1 MKVVTCSESWRN
13 SRMEQCRSC
22 KQMAQFK
29 MCEEE
34 TKNLTVEQCGE
45 LAAAIAEEAALLSPG
60 LRKEALLNLAHNYRG
75 LAKMKSLIGRRPD

>member
-1 MKVVTCSESWRN
+1 MKVVACSESWRN

-34 TKNLTVEQCGE
+34 TKKLTVEQCG
-45 LAAAIAEEAALLSPG
+45 AAAIAEEAALLSPG
-60 LRKEALLNLAHNYRG
+60 LRKEALLNLAHNYRD
-75 LAKMKSLIGRRPD
+75 LAKMKSLIGRKLD